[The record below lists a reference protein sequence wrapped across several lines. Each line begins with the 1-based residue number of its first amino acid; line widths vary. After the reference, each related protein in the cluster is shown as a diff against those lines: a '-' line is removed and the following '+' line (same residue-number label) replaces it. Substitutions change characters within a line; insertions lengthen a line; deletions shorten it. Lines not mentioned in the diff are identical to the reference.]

1 MKSAQKIQC
10 KRAYDAVEKDDGYR
24 VLVDRIWPRGVSKE
38 ALKLDDW
45 KKELAPSSELR
56 KWFGHDPKRWA
67 AFYQKY
73 HAELDRQKEAL
84 DELRQ
89 AAAGTTLTLVYAA
102 KDRDHNNAEAL
113 KLMLDKELSASA

>member
-1 MKSAQKIQC
+1 MKGPQKIQC

-56 KWFGHDPKRWA
+56 KWFGHDSKLWA

-73 HAELDRQKEAL
+73 QAELDSQKEAL
-84 DELRQ
+84 SDLCE
-89 AAAGTTLTLVYAA
+89 AAAGTTLTLIFAA
-102 KDRDHNNAEAL
+102 KDCDHNNAVAL
-113 KLMLDKELSASA
+113 KMRIESS